1 MRGIKHPMTDEIYE
15 VSDDG
20 LHVVVTSDVGSGVFT
35 FGGQWISGELKAADA
50 HSCGWL
56 EANEERI
63 ASETLKNRTGKC
75 HDTCRITIK
84 RLDLPAVPR
93 PDTHEV
99 NPMLRLTS
107 DVDFGTMNIY

>member
-50 HSCGWL
+50 HLCGWL
-56 EANEERI
+56 GSEQERI
-63 ASETLKNRTGKC
+63 AFETLKIEQGKC
-75 HDTCRITIK
+75 MTLAESQSKDLTYQQL
-84 RLDLPAVPR
+84 LDL
-93 PDTHEV
+93 DTHEV
-99 NPMLRLTS
+99 NPMCLQVMLTS
-107 DVDFGTMNIY
+107 ER